1 MDLLIVKFVS
11 EVKRDSSLIQ
21 PERSSKSN
29 GFLLKAL
36 FLILLFTGM
45 SDTAFAQLIWSD
57 EFDSG
62 SAPDSAVWSYDLGA
76 SGWGNN
82 ELQEYTSAPQNV
94 RIEDGNLVIAVQKDE
109 NGFTSARIRTE
120 DKLTFKYGTIE
131 ARIKVPDLADGL
143 WPAFWTLGNNF
154 SQVGWPACGE
164 IDIMEMGSGA
174 AISAGVI
181 NQRVGSTA
189 HWDNEGQ
196 WASYSRFLDMSADLD
211 DGFHIFSM
219 DWTPTQ
225 ITTYIDGQLIWT
237 FRIQIDSCADCSEF
251 HQPHFIILNM
261 AVGGNYTG
269 LLSPGQITA
278 TMPAEMLIDYIRI
291 SDNGYTELGGS
302 AAPVTPGIGPEYS
315 GSWYN
320 AGQSGHGFSM
330 EFSKQEDGS
339 PLAVV
344 YWYTYDD
351 KGNPIFMLGSGI
363 PDGTRVEIQF
373 ESPVGMVYG
382 EFDPD
387 SVPTPRDVGGVAVL
401 EFSDKD
407 NATFSYTP
415 SEFSASTWG
424 HTTAIESLPLTKIFA
439 IPVSNAETATPQ
451 R

>member
-351 KGNPIFMLGSGI
+351 KGSPIFMLGSGI

-387 SVPTPRDVGGVAVL
+387 SVPDPRDAGGVAVL
-401 EFSDKD
+401 EFSDKE

-424 HTTAIESLPLTKIFA
+424 HTTAIESLPLIKIFA
-439 IPVSNAETATPQ
+439 IPVSSDGSTTEPG
-451 R
+451 